1 MNLKDVYQALDQ
13 EKVRAWA
20 SQQAYPLEESD
31 GYLFLTVPIFIKGV
45 KDEITCQLEL
55 EKIQQKG
62 LAFNFYKVIH
72 TPTNLGPVRLRAL
85 EETMQT
91 FFDESL
97 LLIDPI
103 NDWRV
108 NHYIEKQETI
118 GWQRRHRTLYT
129 YNYNVPIYEVFE
141 LFEIIPDSQTEE
153 SESLPSNKWVYWN
166 GMIFSRVSEYHQFHR
181 MPKERSIIEDQFG
194 QFQSGVFLTIEETQE
209 SFEWVMNFDYENDHL
224 RIFTKD
230 DRSFWDGFSTLYRY
244 QENNQFS
251 YQEFCALT
259 QRSFKD
265 PVQRFTDSEGNRLLF
280 KVLDEKLFERTMK
293 AYRPGDYV
301 RFSDGDYGV
310 IVQISDLVKGYYLIQ
325 EEKTSQRE
333 PVNYH
338 LSEFEK
344 IDAPDQSL
352 VETLCFTANGR
363 LGQIKKIGYEY
374 SQLEILSLN
383 AELRASF
390 THKIESLA
398 SKMSE
403 KTLTNETLYI
413 VTDAHLKEWAKTFET
428 LTLKTWYEAYFK
440 LPEYEML
447 HQFLSYYQ
455 LLPWEESI
463 QRMRIEDTFH
473 FLLTFLL
480 QRPTFKQT
488 LYQMLFQMVMEI
500 GKDGRAI
507 TSNETRHERIQ
518 AFNIKL
524 VQFFHEQSLIQP
536 LTNVLTESKKELD

>member
-13 EKVRAWA
+13 EKVRALA

-62 LAFNFYKVIH
+62 LAFSFYKVIH

-118 GWQRRHRTLYT
+118 GWQQRHRTLYT

-153 SESLPSNKWVYWN
+153 VETLPSNKWIYWN
-166 GMIFSRVSEYHQFHR
+166 GMIFSRTFDYHQFR
-181 MPKERSIIEDQFG
+181 RVPKERSIIEDQFG

-209 SFEWVMNFDYENDHL
+209 SFEWVMNFDYEKDHL

-230 DRSFWDGFSTLYRY
+230 EHSFWDGFSTLYRY

-265 PVQRFTDSEGNRLLF
+265 LVQRFTDSEGNRLLF

-310 IVQISDLVKGYYLIQ
+310 IVQVSDLGKGYYLIQ
-325 EEKTSQRE
+325 EEKNPQRDAMK
-333 PVNYH
+333 YH

-363 LGQIKKIGYEY
+363 LGQIKKMGYEY
-374 SQLEILSLN
+374 SQLEVLSLN

-413 VTDAHLKEWAKTFET
+413 VTDAHLKEWVKTFET

-536 LTNVLTESKKELD
+536 LANVLTESKKELD